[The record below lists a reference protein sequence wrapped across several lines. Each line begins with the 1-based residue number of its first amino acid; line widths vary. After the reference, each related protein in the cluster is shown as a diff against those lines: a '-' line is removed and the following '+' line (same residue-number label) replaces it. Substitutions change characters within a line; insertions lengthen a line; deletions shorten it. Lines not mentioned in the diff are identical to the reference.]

1 MVCGTFYAEGGVGM
15 GDYIIDRDDNL
26 YVYLLD
32 SAVKKGSDYRGENS
46 NDVLSLKKKFCIKG
60 K

>member
-1 MVCGTFYAEGGVGM
+1 M